1 MRQHGKGFGEA
12 MKKFLALLC
21 GIASFGLGPVSAQ
34 TVTQAP
40 APTALVCAYNSAVP
54 TPTSGSFFY
63 VQCDSTGRLITN
75 NQIVINTTAIS
86 GGTSGKVLYD
96 NSATVGEANLWI
108 ESANSVALRNS
119 TTAQSFKLY
128 RTYTDA
134 SNYER
139 VALDAD
145 NAAAGLTGFSLF
157 AEQAGTGAARG
168 MWLGTTG
175 SAALSFV
182 TNNAAKWAIQ
192 SGGSLTANTDNGYDI
207 GLCISSGRPRHIYV
221 GSNVYATAF
230 VMARSGTSYASLQDD
245 GDGNIRMYNGAA
257 SSFGLLKFGG
267 TTTSF
272 PALKRSSATLQAR
285 LADDSAYADFAA
297 SILTSNETA
306 AVIRSN
312 AAVTNLNGANTG
324 TLTNSPVTGNPSY
337 WFPVYINGN
346 RYAVPAW
353 LF

>member
-1 MRQHGKGFGEA
+1 
-12 MKKFLALLC
+12 MKKFLALLL
-21 GIASFGLGPVSAQ
+21 GIASYGPVSAQ

-108 ESANSVALRNS
+108 ESANTVALRNS
-119 TTAQSFKLY
+119 TTAQSQLTY

-139 VALDAD
+139 LFIGAD
-145 NAAAGLTGFSLF
+145 H
-157 AEQAGTGAARG
+157 AGTGITGFGIFAENAGTGGARS
-168 MWLGTTG
+168 LYIGTIGAG
-175 SAALSFV
+175 SIAFV
-182 TNNAAKWAIQ
+182 TANNSRWTMSS
-192 SGGSLTANTDNGYDI
+192 SGHFITNSDNAYDI
-207 GLCISSGRPRHIYV
+207 GATSTTRPRHVYV

-230 VMARSGTSYASLQDD
+230 VMARSGTNYASVQDD
-245 GDGNIRMYNGAA
+245 GDGNIRMYNGAGNN
-257 SSFGLLKFGG
+257 FGLLKFGG
-267 TTTSF
+267 TTSSF

-285 LADDSAYADFAA
+285 LADDSNYADFEMNGLYTHDA
-297 SILTSNETA
+297 SALVRSTIALPNLT
-306 AVIRSN
+306 
-312 AAVTNLNGANTG
+312 GANTA
-324 TLTNSPVTGNPSY
+324 TLTNSPVTGVPSY
-337 WFPVYINGN
+337 WFPIYINGN
-346 RYAVPAW
+346 RYAIPAW
-353 LF
+353 YYP